1 MDVLWKLFSSNA
13 NIDEPGLRR
22 CDGRHCPSTHTPIEK
37 DIPWGLL
44 TAERQSS
51 DGYNFFDELSI
62 ALQTLSMPLAMES
75 KECCL

>member
-1 MDVLWKLFSSNA
+1 MLLWTTLDFA
-13 NIDEPGLRR
+13 VVTDIT
-22 CDGRHCPSTHTPIEK
+22 HWSTHTPIEK
-37 DIPWGLL
+37 YIPWDLL
-44 TAERQSS
+44 TAERQFS